1 MITWTPYPNLRLSAH
16 VLSPHT
22 LGRQITQ
29 ALQLLRAATGASVGT
44 STLYSPAYDMWKETP
59 SALMV
64 YIDGLIRESELR
76 GCSQGL
82 PVPSSPEG
90 RRVYDIPKTWR
101 RETAQMPDWLGV
113 EKLHASHRACLLTQ
127 DLEWY
132 AQFAWDEP
140 PRYDVFWQAECP
152 RSETGSSLR
161 TEGKPRWSAHSTSR
175 DDQLSRMRLAC
186 WFLSSAGTFAPGG
199 GSEAS
204 PTISEET
211 RHDTVRVVRGHEA
224 R

>member
-44 STLYSPAYDMWKETP
+44 STLYSPAYDLWRDTP
-59 SALMV
+59 AALMV
-64 YIDGLIRESELR
+64 YIDGLIHESELR

-82 PVPSSPEG
+82 PRPSSAEG

-113 EKLHASHRACLLTQ
+113 EKLHASHRACLTAQ
-127 DLEWY
+127 DAEWY

-140 PRYDVFWQAECP
+140 PRYDVFWP
-152 RSETGSSLR
+152 G
-161 TEGKPRWSAHSTSR
+161 
-175 DDQLSRMRLAC
+175 RMPSVGDWLIPPDGGRAKMVC
-186 WFLSSAGTFAPGG
+186 SFDEQRRPVVADAPGVMVPV
-199 GSEAS
+199 ERRDIRARRW
-204 PTISEET
+204 I
-211 RHDTVRVVRGHEA
+211 RGIPNDL
-224 R
+224 